1 MGGVQTKQNSF
12 LTSSL
17 GGGEWSASRPD
28 RFTPGKELRYPLNRW
43 LAEPQSQ
50 SGHFAA
56 QTELVCA
63 RIRNPN
69 GLARSVVIVDCDY
82 ATSAASRSHFQGSS
96 SRGVKVSRSRMSGVT
111 VPLPPIW
118 TGPSLPL
125 MQHTSI
131 PNIQCHCLVRTSTH
145 REPYHLFQGPQT
157 RDTPTDCIQDIECG
171 PEGKKGLLS
180 VDGDVQHTSAE
191 RDKLLCSI
199 VTIYL
204 NSAIKSA
211 KYSYCRVACSSCTL
225 QRTAARRNFH
235 AVPI

>member
-69 GLARSVVIVDCDY
+69 GPARSVVIVDCDY

-111 VPLPPIW
+111 VPLPPCMDRAKFALNAAHEH
-118 TGPSLPL
+118 TEHTMPLPRTNV
-125 MQHTSI
+125 HTS
-131 PNIQCHCLVRTSTH
+131 
-145 REPYHLFQGPQT
+145 
-157 RDTPTDCIQDIECG
+157 
-171 PEGKKGLLS
+171 
-180 VDGDVQHTSAE
+180 
-191 RDKLLCSI
+191 
-199 VTIYL
+199 
-204 NSAIKSA
+204 
-211 KYSYCRVACSSCTL
+211 
-225 QRTAARRNFH
+225 
-235 AVPI
+235 